1 MKNLE
6 EKKLL
11 LKMMRAFGQDDKE
24 LAESIRREEEL
35 TEKFLG
41 IKRVEPEPVFE
52 EKKEEIIGYE
62 QGTTFLN
69 RKPILVEADPISPAP
84 AFVPPVANTV
94 QQTLNYLNTVSP
106 PNIVSTM
113 EKKELEGIKKTIA
126 ELMQK
131 ISTLSWGGGGTGVV
145 RFIDLDDHFHPQDV
159 RVLQFNSEGT
169 GLTPTLPGSIGWNA
183 DEDCLNVYQ
192 SDGTTLQVGLEQY
205 IRVRNLSGNT
215 ITDGTLVR
223 FGGVNGGFDPIAVPL
238 LANTT
243 FDPIYTIGVVTEP
256 IANGESGRATTFGK
270 VRNIDTTGPHGEVWQ
285 IGDLLWADPAH
296 AGSLTNVKPTA
307 PNVAISIAAVTRVDA
322 TQGEILVRPTI
333 VPRLFYG
340 SFAMT
345 ANQAISVADTA
356 YAVQFDKTNF
366 SSGHTLGANGV
377 IVSQAT
383 GLFKYDVNYNITSSN
398 ASRAFVYMW
407 IRKNGVDQ
415 QNTALRFSIE
425 SNGGEAVPHGSF
437 VLSMQPGDNVQ
448 MMVAAT
454 GTSISLFGLGPNAY
468 APSAPCAVLNITQI
482 NQ

>member
-1 MKNLE
+1 MKTLE
-6 EKKLL
+6 EKKMLI
-11 LKMMRAFGQDDKE
+11 KMARMFGQPVDQA
-24 LAESIRREEEL
+24 LVESVEREEKLAAAFFGAPKKEV
-35 TEKFLG
+35 
-41 IKRVEPEPVFE
+41 IAE
-52 EKKEEIIGYE
+52 EKIPILKED
-62 QGTTFLN
+62 L
-69 RKPILVEADPISPAP
+69 LVEADPAPKPAETNLQ
-84 AFVPPVANTV
+84 PPEEYKIQQVAN
-94 QQTLNYLNTVSP
+94 YLDTVSNTKKP
-106 PNIVSTM
+106 PLAQALM
-113 EKKELEGIKKTIA
+113 DKEFEALRKTVMD
-126 ELMQK
+126 LLRK
-131 ISTLSWGGGGTGVV
+131 VNTLSWGGGGSGVV
-145 RFIDLDDHFHPQDV
+145 NFKDLDDHRYPKDIDY
-159 RVLQFNSEGT
+159 LGFNESQT
-169 GLTPTLPGSIGWNA
+169 DTSIGDYAVPGTLWWNTQ
-183 DEDCLNVYQ
+183 EDCLNIKQ
-192 SDGTTLQVGLEQY
+192 SDNTTLQVGLEQY
-205 IRVRNLSGNT
+205 IRVRNLSGNVLA
-215 ITDGTLVR
+215 DGTLVR

-345 ANQAISVADTA
+345 ANQAISAAETA
-356 YAVQFDKTNF
+356 FAVQFDRTNF
-366 SSGHTLGANGV
+366 SSGHRLNSNGV
-377 IVSQAT
+377 ITSEAT

-398 ASRAFVYMW
+398 SSRVFVYMW

-448 MMVAAT
+448 MMIAAT